1 MFCNTVLPG
10 LSAGKNGDTMEYSLR
25 NLFGGRRNAR
35 RDGVGTT
42 PEQYMLTQQELVER
56 MREWAVRVTP
66 QRLAIAEVV
75 LNSQDH
81 PTVQQIYERVRD
93 HFPSMTLA
101 TIYSTLG
108 VLQRSGLIQEL
119 PFQRMSRYEP
129 NMDPHVNLVCIECE
143 NVVDADTASE
153 VHDLVVNLRNSITNS
168 TDFEVGWQRV
178 DFYGLCPRCSAARR
192 RGELAEV

>member
-1 MFCNTVLPG
+1 M
-10 LSAGKNGDTMEYSLR
+10 LS
-25 NLFGGRRNAR
+25 
-35 RDGVGTT
+35 
-42 PEQYMLTQQELVER
+42 QQELVER

-75 LNSQDH
+75 LNSSDH

-108 VLQRSGLIQEL
+108 VLQKSGLIQEL

-129 NMDPHVNLVCIECE
+129 NMEPHVNLVCIQCE
-143 NVVDADTASE
+143 NVIDAEAGLN
-153 VHDLVVNLRNSITNS
+153 VHDAVMDLRQSIAS
-168 TDFEVGWQRV
+168 SSDFEVAWQRM
-178 DFYGLCPRCSAARR
+178 DFYGLCPRCAAAKR
-192 RGELAEV
+192 RGELSEV